1 VSGPASA
8 GLTVTLSRALLL
20 VAGGARLLRCACLD
34 SRPMPNGGAK
44 QRAQDE
50 KGAAVHR
57 PRDIARELLSALREG
72 PRWPPLDVVMRRT
85 GGVSDVDAD
94 SAR

>member
-34 SRPMPNGGAK
+34 SRPMPNGAGPGNVLRTK
-44 QRAQDE
+44 
-50 KGAAVHR
+50 KG
-57 PRDIARELLSALREG
+57 LRFIDLE
-72 PRWPPLDVVMRRT
+72 T
-85 GGVSDVDAD
+85 
-94 SAR
+94 